1 MEQPARGCSRP
12 ARRSKGPTD
21 VPPVSHRQLSRD
33 HRVRRATDP
42 AHCVQDLHRS
52 WQGCAGCRGL
62 RDRPAHDAVRV
73 EQNCL
78 LLETGGKRVLFDNG
92 LGSEKL
98 YGPDSGKLLASLA
111 EAGVE
116 PASIDAMVLTHAHSD
131 HCWGTMGDD
140 GAPIS
145 PMPCCI
151 FQAPMSYWQSN
162 PPGERRQRSIAGVR
176 KHLLPLRDRMRF
188 IRDGEEF
195 LPGVQAW
202 FTPGHTP
209 GHMAFLFSGGWC
221 LTGDVAFH
229 DPISYAFPE
238 AESAFDVD
246 PQLAV
251 ATPARSTPSMPKRTS
266 RRRRS
271 NLWISTRSTSRTR
284 RSHGG
289 AARRGQTSGRDQTRV
304 RFVRRAQAAPSN
316 HRSGRP

>member
-1 MEQPARGCSRP
+1 MFHRFRIGNLVATIVSDGPLTLPTASRIF
-12 ARRSKGPTD
+12 AGPGKD
-21 VPPVSHRQLSRD
+21 ALDAAVS
-33 HRVRRATDP
+33 ATGQ
-42 AHCVQDLHRS
+42 AT
-52 WQGCAGCRGL
+52 
-62 RDRPAHDAVRV
+62 DAVRV

-78 LLETGGKRVLFDNG
+78 LLESGGKRVLFDNG
-92 LGSEKL
+92 LGSERL

-111 EAGVE
+111 EAGVDL
-116 PASIDAMVLTHAHSD
+116 ASIDGMVLTHAHSD

-140 GAPIS
+140 GTPNFPNATLYIS
-145 PMPCCI
+145 NAEMD
-151 FQAPMSYWQSN
+151 YWQSN

-251 ATPARSTPSMPKRTS
+251 AT
-266 RRRRS
+266 RRRLLDR
-271 NLWISTRSTSRTR
+271 LVDERMQVIGYHHPWPGLGRVER
-284 RSHGG
+284 
-289 AARRGQTSGRDQTRV
+289 AAGTF
-304 RFVRRAQAAPSN
+304 RFIRN
-316 HRSGRP
+316 D